1 MVFLIGCMIFQW
13 IMYHN
18 LTSVL
23 LVVIQVQPLPQ
34 VALQYRSYIHNYV
47 STRAGI
53 RYILGNHCVCLVASV
68 MSNSMRPYGLSPTRL
83 LCPCDSPGKNSGV
96 GCHALLQGIFLTQES
111 NLRLLHLL
119 HWQAGSLPLAPLGK
133 PWKSLYLHFNL
144 HCKFCSVLQTKNDSE
159 VFILLPSAKMD
170 AGLQDQKFVFAHVHP
185 EISTG
190 FPSEDT
196 KSADGYVN
204 LEFRRWVWI

>member
-1 MVFLIGCMIFQW
+1 
-13 IMYHN
+13 MYHN

-23 LVVIQVQPLPQ
+23 LVVTQVQPLPQ

-111 NLRLLHLL
+111 NLHLFHLL
-119 HWQAGSLPLAPLGK
+119 HQWACSLPLASPETSMTCYIFKFIDIFYLFMGQHYNK
-133 PWKSLYLHFNL
+133 TTIHPQEPQKSTHKVP
-144 HCKFCSVLQTKNDSE
+144 H
-159 VFILLPSAKMD
+159 ILVP
-170 AGLQDQKFVFAHVHP
+170 QR
-185 EISTG
+185 E
-190 FPSEDT
+190 
-196 KSADGYVN
+196 
-204 LEFRRWVWI
+204 

>member
-1 MVFLIGCMIFQW
+1 
-13 IMYHN
+13 MYHN

-34 VALQYRSYIHNYV
+34 AALQYRSYIHNYV

-119 HWQAGSLPLAPLGK
+119 HWLKSSLPLAPPGK
-133 PWKSLYLHFNL
+133 PRNMTYGGLIRAINRAFYVSHSARLSYNIKQQKTSLEDLIGTSNL
-144 HCKFCSVLQTKNDSE
+144 TWSKLNF
-159 VFILLPSAKMD
+159 
-170 AGLQDQKFVFAHVHP
+170 
-185 EISTG
+185 
-190 FPSEDT
+190 
-196 KSADGYVN
+196 
-204 LEFRRWVWI
+204 

>member
-1 MVFLIGCMIFQW
+1 MLGIMPHNYTELLYTIFLIGCMIFQW

-34 VALQYRSYIHNYV
+34 VNTIIKVLYSQLRKHMCRYKIH
-47 STRAGI
+47 SWKS
-53 RYILGNHCVCLVASV
+53 LCVLSCFS

-111 NLRLLHLL
+111 NLRLLRLL

-133 PWKSLYLHFNL
+133 PWKSLYLPSCLSCTLDFHFN
-144 HCKFCSVLQTKNDSE
+144 HFIFISRI
-159 VFILLPSAKMD
+159 FIL
-170 AGLQDQKFVFAHVHP
+170 FIF
-185 EISTG
+185 
-190 FPSEDT
+190 
-196 KSADGYVN
+196 
-204 LEFRRWVWI
+204 